1 MKIVHTSDWHLGGG
15 WRGFDR
21 TDELF
26 GQVAQICEIV
36 QKHNADV
43 LLVAGD
49 VFERVGRDK
58 LTQVT
63 KRLAETL
70 KPLIESGVHVVLV
83 PGNHDLREHFA
94 LLKSFL
100 ELNTGNSERVHVAEG
115 IEIFDIEG
123 VQFVCLP
130 YPERELL
137 ENYDEQRKIENLG
150 KEERNRFL
158 SNNLVEVVRFL
169 DRERIDPA
177 RPAIFTA
184 HLQIDGVKPSSESE
198 KELHYLE
205 DISLSAGDLPT
216 NVVYVALGHI
226 HQQQPIQHSV
236 PAWYSGS
243 FDCLNVGEIK
253 DEKGVLLVEING
265 ISSASVEQIPLKT
278 TEFVDLKICSSEI
291 EEKAGA
297 YTDCGAIYGRIEIDC
312 AAGVE
317 PIAVRREA
325 NKFFRRCE
333 IKLTGEAFKTASV
346 NTLNN
351 PHDRR
356 RTIIEYLDE
365 RFADDADLP
374 ELKDLAEQLIEEVS
388 DAFAKN

>member
-1 MKIVHTSDWHLGGG
+1 MGSG
-15 WRGFDR
+15 WRTYDR

-26 GQVAQICEIV
+26 GQVAQICQIV
-36 QKHNADV
+36 EQRGADV
-43 LLVAGD
+43 LLIAGD

-63 KRLAETL
+63 KRLAESL
-70 KPLIESGVHVVLV
+70 KPLIERGVHVVLV

-94 LLKSFL
+94 VLKSFL
-100 ELNTGNSERVHVAEG
+100 ELNTGNSEQVHIAEG
-115 IEIFDIEG
+115 IEIFDIKG

-137 ENYDEQRKIENLG
+137 ENFDEKRKIENVG

-158 SNNLVEVVRFL
+158 SNNLVEIVRS
-169 DRERIDPA
+169 IDKNEIDSA
-177 RPAIFTA
+177 RPAVFVA
-184 HLQIDGVKPSSESE
+184 HLQIDGIKPSVESE
-198 KELHYLE
+198 KEFSYND

-216 NVVYVALGHI
+216 NVAYVALGHI
-226 HQQQPIQHSV
+226 HQQQKITHSV
-236 PAWYSGS
+236 PARYSGS
-243 FDCLNVGEIK
+243 FDCMNVGEINDVK
-253 DEKGVLLVEING
+253 VVLLVEING
-265 ISSASVEQIPLKT
+265 TANATVEPISLKT

-291 EEKAGA
+291 EDKAA
-297 YTDCGAIYGRIEIDC
+297 EYANCGAIYGRVEIDC

-317 PIAVRREA
+317 PLAVRREA
-325 NKFFRRCE
+325 NGFFRRCE

-346 NTLNN
+346 NSLGN

-356 RTIIEYLDE
+356 QTIIEYLDE
-365 RFADDADLP
+365 RFAEDADLP
-374 ELKDLAEQLIEEVS
+374 ELKDLAEKLIEEVS

>member
-1 MKIVHTSDWHLGGG
+1 MGSG
-15 WRGFDR
+15 WRTYER

-36 QKHNADV
+36 RQRGADV

-49 VFERVGRDK
+49 IFERVGRDK

-63 KRLAETL
+63 KRLAESL
-70 KPLIESGVHVVLV
+70 KPLIERGVHVVLV

-94 LLKSFL
+94 VLKSFL
-100 ELNTGNSERVHVAEG
+100 ELNTGNSEQVHVAEG
-115 IEIFDIEG
+115 IEIFDIKG

-137 ENYDEQRKIENLG
+137 ENFDEKRKIENVG

-158 SNNLVEVVRFL
+158 SNNLVEIIRYL
-169 DRERIDPA
+169 DKEKIDPS
-177 RPAIFTA
+177 RPAVFAA
-184 HLQIDGVKPSSESE
+184 HLQIDGVKPSAESE

-216 NVVYVALGHI
+216 NVAYVALGHI
-226 HQQQPIQHSV
+226 HQRQPIQHSV

-243 FDCLNVGEIK
+243 FDCMNVGEVK
-253 DEKGVLLVEING
+253 DDKGVLLVEIG
-265 ISSASVEQIPLKT
+265 DVSSATVEPIPLKT

-291 EEKAGA
+291 EHKAA
-297 YTDCGAIYGRIEIDC
+297 EYADCGAIYGRVEIDC

-317 PIAVRREA
+317 PLAVRREA
-325 NKFFRRCE
+325 NGFFRRCE
-333 IKLTGEAFKTASV
+333 IKLTGEAFQTASV
-346 NTLNN
+346 NALNN

-356 RTIIEYLDE
+356 QTIIEYLDE
-365 RFADDADLP
+365 RFAGDADLP
-374 ELKDLAEQLIEEVS
+374 ELKDLAEKLIKEVS